1 MYYYRRIGLKSA
13 CHYKE
18 ISIQDLQIKYLNIV
32 KLLRKYSYK
41 IIMDLIYYTKMI
53 IYYMRIKLLLPKCNR
68 NEKNNF
74 QLYFN
79 SVFNSFCR
87 M

>member
-32 KLLRKYSYK
+32 KLLRKYTYK
-41 IIMDLIYYTKMI
+41 IIMYLIYYTKMI
-53 IYYMRIKLLLPKCNR
+53 IYYMRIKLLLPKGNR
-68 NEKNNF
+68 NEKNDH
-74 QLYFN
+74 
-79 SVFNSFCR
+79 
-87 M
+87 

>member
-41 IIMDLIYYTKMI
+41 IIMYLVYYTKMI
-53 IYYMRIKLLLPKCNR
+53 IYYMRIKLLLPKVNR
-68 NEKNNF
+68 NEKNDH
-74 QLYFN
+74 
-79 SVFNSFCR
+79 
-87 M
+87 